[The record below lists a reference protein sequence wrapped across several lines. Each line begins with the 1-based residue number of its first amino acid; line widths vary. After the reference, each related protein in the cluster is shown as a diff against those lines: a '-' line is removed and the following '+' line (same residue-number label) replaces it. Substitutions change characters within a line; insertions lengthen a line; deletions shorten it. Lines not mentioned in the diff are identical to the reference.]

1 MFQLLQSQ
9 SFWETFLETNSNRP
23 NREGSKSE
31 KKYED
36 SDAYLDYKS
45 PDSPYGRIHNVLGT
59 ERRKSRR
66 FRWNKDV
73 WLEDGNLLVLKG
85 GVLNPDKKFNIKK
98 HEKQKFSSLLNRV
111 DNDSVMF
118 EPSKRLIPR
127 HQEAM
132 NRRNDRNRGFVVSS
146 NHRHDNTINS
156 DNDRATN
163 INHYNYNSN
172 NNMFW
177 PVDFHCFIC

>member
-45 PDSPYGRIHNVLGT
+45 PDSPYGLIHNVLGT

-111 DNDSVMF
+111 DDDSVMF

-132 NRRNDRNRGFVVSS
+132 NRRNDRNRGFVISS
-146 NHRHDNTINS
+146 NHRHDTTINS